1 VNFTDS
7 RGLHQ
12 LRTRNINAPLP
23 GTGVFPYGS
32 AAGQLYMYESSAMF
46 KQTQLTVNLNARVSP
61 RMSLFANYTYGQAHS
76 NTDGTNTFP
85 SNTYDLSTEWGR
97 ASFDFR
103 HRFQTGGSIM
113 IPYAIQLAPQINA
126 TSEPPLNIT
135 LGRDINGDSL
145 FLERPAFATDLT
157 RPSVR
162 LTRFGDFDTDPLPGQ
177 TIIPRNYGRA
187 YPNLS
192 VNLRVTRA
200 WGFGERSTAQGGRG
214 RHYTLTASVQ
224 ARNLI
229 NTVNPGSPSGDLSS
243 PLFGVPTNIQ
253 GGSNANRRI
262 ETQVKF
268 EF

>member
-1 VNFTDS
+1 
-7 RGLHQ
+7 
-12 LRTRNINAPLP
+12 
-23 GTGVFPYGS
+23 
-32 AAGQLYMYESSAMF
+32 
-46 KQTQLTVNLNARVSP
+46 
-61 RMSLFANYTYGQAHS
+61 
-76 NTDGTNTFP
+76 
-85 SNTYDLSTEWGR
+85 
-97 ASFDFR
+97 
-103 HRFQTGGSIM
+103 M

-162 LTRFGDFDTDPLPGQ
+162 LTRFGDSDTDPLPGQ